1 MTAISETWTISLLPA
16 TLARLKPVILKL
28 AEDEWEDERV
38 QRDLYDFANDIRSR
52 LQRIEVGDVQRS

>member
-1 MTAISETWTISLLPA
+1 VTSETWTISLLPA

-38 QRDLYDFANDIRSR
+38 QRDLYDLANDIRSR